1 MWALKVLS
9 NLMILILSFMFKNIL
24 SHPRSLYLLWDM
36 FQFSNLEDFQKFI
49 WQINYVHGN
58 FKYLYGTYRRDKK
71 NNFLLRM
78 KQETMFFQKNVGRCV
93 CVKSAF
99 LLLMINWLC
108 STIRIVIGCEN
119 DLYFLI
125 TKLIWK
131 WSY

>member
-24 SHPRSLYLLWDM
+24 AHPRSLYLLWGM
-36 FQFSNLEDFQKFI
+36 FQFSNLKDFQKFI

-71 NNFLLRM
+71 KNFLLRM
-78 KQETMFFQKNVGRCV
+78 KQE
-93 CVKSAF
+93 KSSF
-99 LLLMINWLC
+99 KKTLEDVFVWNLHSYYWWLC